1 MMNELYNVSSSPHV
15 RNRLTTGKAM
25 YQVILSLMPATI
37 FGIYRFGTGAFLV
50 IAASVLS
57 AVLTEYLFDRI
68 TKRPGT
74 VGDGSAVVTGLL
86 LALCLPAYEPLYVPC
101 LGSIFAIYL

>member
-1 MMNELYNVSSSPHV
+1 MNGLYHVSSSPHV
-15 RNRLTTGKAM
+15 RNKLTTGKAM
-25 YQVILSLMPATI
+25 YQVILSLMPAAV
-37 FGIYRFGTGAFLV
+37 FGIFRYGTGAFLV

-68 TKRPGT
+68 AGRPNT
-74 VGDGSAVVTGLL
+74 VKDGSAVVTGLL

-101 LGSIFAIYL
+101 Q